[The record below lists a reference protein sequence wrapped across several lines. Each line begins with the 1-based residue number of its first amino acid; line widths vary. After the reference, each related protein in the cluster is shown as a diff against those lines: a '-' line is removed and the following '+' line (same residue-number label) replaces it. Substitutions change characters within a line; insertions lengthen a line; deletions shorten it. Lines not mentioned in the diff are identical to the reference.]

1 MLEVSAYEEP
11 RFSILSYLIRET
23 ASGECFIVDPHPGL
37 LQSIDK
43 GLKVKAVINTHIHF
57 DHTLGNPAFR
67 GIAPIWAHRSERRA
81 LYYAANMFLTTLF
94 SGRIPGCIDFRLCE
108 GETLML
114 GDERIGVL
122 HTPGHSPGSL
132 CLYWPGNLIAGDT
145 IFVAGVGRTDL
156 PLGSA
161 QDLKNSIKR
170 LMDQLPGETL
180 IWPGHNYASQYPVS
194 MAVNRRALVWVLNN
208 M

>member
-1 MLEVSAYEEP
+1 MLEVIAYEEP
-11 RFSILSYLIRET
+11 RFSVLSYIIRET
-23 ASGECFIVDPHPGL
+23 VSGECFIVDPHPGL
-37 LQSIDK
+37 IKSV
-43 GLKVKAVINTHIHF
+43 GRELKIKAVINTHIHF

-67 GIAPIWAHRSERRA
+67 SIAPIWAHRLERRA
-81 LYYAANMFLTTLF
+81 LYYAANMVF
-94 SGRIPGCIDFRLCE
+94 SALMSGKIPGRIDFRLAE
-108 GETLML
+108 GDTLML
-114 GDERIGVL
+114 GEERITVL

-132 CLYWPGNLIAGDT
+132 CLFWPGNLIAGDT

-161 QDLKNSIKR
+161 PDLKQSIQR

-180 IWPGHNYASQYPVS
+180 IWPGHNYASRYPVT

>member
-1 MLEVSAYEEP
+1 MLVLSAYEEP
-11 RFSILSYLIRET
+11 RFSILSYIIRET
-23 ASGECFIVDPHPGL
+23 DSGECFIVDPHPGL
-37 LQSIDK
+37 IKSLD
-43 GLKVKAVINTHIHF
+43 GDLKIKAVINTHIHF

-67 GIAPIWAHRSERRA
+67 GIAPVWAHRMERRA
-81 LYYAANMFLTTLF
+81 LYYAANMFFTTLI
-94 SGRIPGCIDFRLCE
+94 SGKIPGRIDFRLSE
-108 GETLML
+108 GDLLML
-114 GDERIGVL
+114 GNERVTVL

-161 QDLKNSIKR
+161 ADLKSSIKR

-180 IWPGHNYASQYPVS
+180 VWPGHNYASQYPVT
-194 MAVNRRALVWVLNN
+194 MAVNRRALAWVLKDL
-208 M
+208 